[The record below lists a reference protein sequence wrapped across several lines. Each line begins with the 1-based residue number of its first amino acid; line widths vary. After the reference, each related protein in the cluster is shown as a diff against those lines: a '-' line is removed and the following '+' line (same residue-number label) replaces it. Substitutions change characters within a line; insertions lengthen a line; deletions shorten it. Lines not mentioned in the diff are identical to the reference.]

1 MNTLALK
8 IPLVV
13 RLQGTRVDEAKK
25 LIAESNLR
33 IIAEDNLDFAAEKS
47 VQLSNIVHMAKK
59 VSFTFSQLKNN
70 RRSLAFFIFHYLQQ
84 AKLDVSFE
92 EQILS
97 I

>member
-1 MNTLALK
+1 MAEIGCDIIAQGIINAVNTLALK

-59 VSFTFSQLKNN
+59 V
-70 RRSLAFFIFHYLQQ
+70 FICVIH
-84 AKLDVSFE
+84 S
-92 EQILS
+92 
-97 I
+97 